1 MAAFT
6 LEVTFS
12 GICVYVVDEAKKRVG
27 VLMPDA
33 RLMSGTANHDDGDKG
48 EAHVGYLRFDLA
60 DLDSR
65 FKPSGGDHPSN
76 EVIHQFDREELTFT
90 LTGDH
95 GAATAPSL
103 NLPQFEQIAPAPD
116 GQHPQRTGIQ
126 LRQGL
131 FDPTPPA
138 NAHVL
143 MRTLVSEG
151 TFTGTTSEHWAFD
164 DVLAPGE
171 TPYEGD
177 FATEVVWTCPVDT
190 VTLKLRRFTDGRE
203 IAFPLTPA
211 DPAADPVVRVK
222 VANFCE
228 TNPLEWQNL
237 GLRAVGQ
244 ADPDFKWLYHLLDPM
259 SGTWKDVLGDQKK
272 FPFPIKGVALDGL
285 GVEDCLGGQIKGS
298 TGG

>member
-12 GICVYVVDEAKKRVG
+12 GICVYVVDSAKQRVG

-33 RLMSGTANHDDGDKG
+33 RLMSGTANHDDGKEGDP
-48 EAHVGYLRFDLA
+48 HVGYMRFDLA

-65 FKPSGGDHPSN
+65 FRPSGGDNPSN
-76 EVIHQFDREELTFT
+76 EVIHQFDREELAFE

-103 NLPQFEQIAPAPD
+103 NLPQFEGIAPSPD
-116 GQHPQRTGIQ
+116 SQHPQRPGIQ

-131 FDPTPPA
+131 FDHNPPA
-138 NAHVL
+138 DAQLL
-143 MRTLVSEG
+143 MRTLVSG
-151 TFTGTTSEHWAFD
+151 GMFAGTTSEHWAFE

-171 TPYEGD
+171 PLYNDD
-177 FATEVVWTCPVDT
+177 FATEIVWRCPVDT

-211 DPAADPVVRVK
+211 DPSDPFVRVK
-222 VANFCE
+222 IANFCK

-237 GLRAVGQ
+237 GLRQVG
-244 ADPDFKWLYHLLDPM
+244 DEDRDFKWLYRLLNPM
-259 SGTWKDVLGDQKK
+259 SGTWPQVLGGKE